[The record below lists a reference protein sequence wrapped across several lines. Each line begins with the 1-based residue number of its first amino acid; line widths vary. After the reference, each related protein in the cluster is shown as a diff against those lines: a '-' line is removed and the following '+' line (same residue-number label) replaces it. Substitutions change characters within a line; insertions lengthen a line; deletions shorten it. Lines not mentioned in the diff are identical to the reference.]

1 MVARA
6 PASVPASR
14 RAFPVQLSGRPPDD
28 AAVAAGVEVVWG
40 AAAAWAM
47 RYRPAAGPRQAIAG
61 CPAEARSAVQNQAPP
76 GPVQPQQAH
85 KRAPAVALSVADQ
98 HKRAFRSPLE

>member
-14 RAFPVQLSGRPPDD
+14 RAFPVQLSEPPPAD
-28 AAVAAGVEVVWG
+28 AAVAAEAEGIWG
-40 AAAAWAM
+40 AAAVWAM
-47 RYRPAAGPRQAIAG
+47 RYRPAAGPRQPIAG
-61 CPAEARSAVQNQAPP
+61 CPAEARSAVRNQAPP
-76 GPVQPQQAH
+76 GPVQPQRAH

-98 HKRAFRSPLE
+98 HKRAFRSPL